1 MADPGSSENQSAPLS
16 PVDSVSISTAAGEAQ
31 EGPIKPKRSAPP
43 PPPSGKLFS
52 NMHLN
57 SNVEKGSLG

>member
-1 MADPGSSENQSAPLS
+1 MADPGSSDNQSAPLS
-16 PVDSVSISTAAGEAQ
+16 QVDNVSVSTAVGEAQ

-43 PPPSGKLFS
+43 PPPSGKLAS

-57 SNVEKGSLG
+57 SNVQKES